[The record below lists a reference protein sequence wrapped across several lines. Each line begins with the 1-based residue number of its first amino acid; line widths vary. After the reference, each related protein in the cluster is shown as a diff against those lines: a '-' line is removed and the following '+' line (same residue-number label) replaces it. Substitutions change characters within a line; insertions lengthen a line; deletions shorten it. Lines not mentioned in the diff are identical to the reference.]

1 MYYNTVKG
9 GVTLT
14 KTDKEKIR
22 QLEADIKK
30 MQNDNKNLIDD
41 FDNIY
46 YGEEKKKAPMNI
58 IIPAITAVLS
68 VTAIIL
74 IIIIT

>member
-1 MYYNTVKG
+1 M
-9 GVTLT
+9 T
-14 KTDKEKIR
+14 KTDKEKIK

-30 MQNDNKNLIDD
+30 MQNDNKSLIDD

-46 YGEEKKKAPMNI
+46 YGEDKKKAPMSI
-58 IIPAITAVLS
+58 IIPILAVVSSLAA
-68 VTAIIL
+68 VIL

>member
-9 GVTLT
+9 GVALT

-30 MQNDNKNLIDD
+30 MQNDNKSLIDD

-46 YGEEKKKAPMNI
+46 YGEEKKKSPMNI
-58 IIPAITAVLS
+58 IIPALVAVLS